1 MTELQQTFA
10 QLFEETGQT
19 ITPEIKPLFDRILTE
34 DFGDDPEK
42 MTAFMLSLQPGVER
56 VDDPRQDQI
65 DMLQETV
72 LQLSELLLGGV

>member
-1 MTELQQTFA
+1 MTELQKTFA
-10 QLFEETGQT
+10 QLFEESGQT

-72 LQLSELLLGGV
+72 LQLSELLLGGI